1 MSCEQIAL
9 CMDKIV
15 SLCKRYQVHEL
26 ALFGSSVTGGFGPD
40 SDYDFLVEFNA
51 DAEIGFMALAAMQR
65 ELSEIVGRKVDLVPK
80 GGLKRIIRDEV
91 LASAEVL
98 YAA

>member
-1 MSCEQIAL
+1 MSYEHINL
-9 CMDKIV
+9 PMDKIIAV
-15 SLCKRYQVHEL
+15 CKRYQVREL
-26 ALFGSSVTGGFGPD
+26 ALFGSALRSDFRPD
-40 SDYDFLVEFNA
+40 SDIDILVEFEP

-80 GGLKRIIRDEV
+80 GGLKPRIRQAV
-91 LASAEVL
+91 LESAEVL